1 MHDIII
7 LGSGPAGLTAAIYTA
22 RANLQPL
29 LFEGSLPGG
38 QLTMTTTIENFPGF
52 PQGIQGNELMS
63 QMKEQAAS
71 FGTQIL
77 ADEVERVDLSQRP
90 FQVST
95 ANDTFHCRA
104 LIVATGASAKLIGL
118 ESEKKLLGHGVS
130 TCATCDGFF
139 FRGQQVAVLGGGDS
153 ALEEALFLTRYAS
166 KVFLVHR
173 RDKFRAS
180 KILQDRVSKNEKI
193 ELVMDSVVQEIRDVS
208 LRTVQGIRLKNIKTE
223 KLFDIPVEG
232 VFVAIGHQ
240 PNTHLFQGQLEL
252 DDLGYIVIQ
261 NGAQT
266 NIAGVFAA
274 GDVHDTRYRQAITA
288 AAAGC
293 RAALDAEK
301 YLDSIEGQ
309 SF

>member
-71 FGTQIL
+71 FGTQIV
-77 ADEVERVDLSQRP
+77 ADAVERVDLSQKP

-95 ANDTFHCRA
+95 ADNTFHCRA

-118 ESEKKLLGHGVS
+118 ESERKLLGHGVS

-139 FRGQQVAVLGGGDS
+139 FRGQRVAVLGGGDS

-173 RDKFRAS
+173 REKFRAS
-180 KILQDRVSKNEKI
+180 KILQDRVGKNEKI
-193 ELVMDSVVQEIRDVS
+193 ELVMDSIVQEILDVS
-208 LRTVQGIRLKNIKTE
+208 LHTVQGLRLKNVKTE
-223 KLFDIPVEG
+223 KLFDIAVEG

-240 PNTHLFQGQLEL
+240 PNTHLFQGQLEM
-252 DDLGYIVIQ
+252 DDHGYLVVQ
-261 NGAQT
+261 NGSQT

-309 SF
+309 